1 MFMDK
6 TDREIIDKAKRY
18 LKSHKL
24 EFILMGLG
32 AISGAAIG
40 YYWWLI
46 DFI

>member
-1 MFMDK
+1 MDK
-6 TDREIIDKAKRY
+6 TDREIIDNAKGY

-24 EFILMGLG
+24 ELLLIGLG
-32 AISGAAIG
+32 AVVGAVIG